1 MWRGAALLHENGSIT
16 FPQSCLNIPFGAY
29 YVVLEHRNHLGVM
42 SPNPVTMV
50 NGNMSFDFTLSDSY
64 VVVDPPSYGSKKLT
78 DGQWVML
85 SGDAVKNTPSSYFD
99 IGPSEMQ
106 LWNVA
111 AGLSDQYR
119 AADFNMDADINS
131 NDLVLWK
138 ANAGKYSAIPH

>member
-1 MWRGAALLHENGSIT
+1 
-16 FPQSCLNIPFGAY
+16 
-29 YVVLEHRNHLGVM
+29 M
-42 SPNPVTMV
+42 SPNPVTML